1 MDKQISN
8 SIPNKVIYE
17 IFPHKELEKSPAAF
31 SQTLDSLTHLQ
42 RGSLFSRLTG
52 RIENISFEIAV
63 INTKIHFFAIIP
75 QSLSSYF
82 ESQIST
88 SYPDSTFQIHESD
101 YLPQNIPNIQIAQLQ
116 LANVY
121 YLPLRTYKN
130 DEETD
135 PLSPVLGTMS
145 KALQEDLLVFQ
156 INLAN
161 GGNWQSYGQ
170 VLIDKG
176 IQVGSG
182 EDVQTKAHPQA
193 ALITEKISH
202 NGFEASM
209 RLFSASP
216 DAERAK
222 SNLANLQNSFG
233 TFSLSGSNSLKIKK
247 PSTLGKSKLISAFYM
262 RSFNPRKKNTFL
274 NTEEVAT
281 LFHLPDIATSQIKN
295 VGWGGEAFNEPPQN
309 LPVALEASEEDKQ
322 HINFFARTEFKN
334 QSTTF
339 GIKDG
344 DDRRRHFYIIGKTG
358 TGKST
363 LIANMAISDIRKG
376 HGVAVVDPHGDLSEI
391 LLDYIPSRRINEVAY
406 LDPSRTDR
414 TFRINPLQV
423 DEPEEAEVVTSG
435 IVSIFQK
442 LYSYSWGPRLE
453 YILRNT
459 VLTLV
464 RKQGSTMLD
473 IPRILANDGY
483 RKAIV
488 DKLDDD
494 ILREFWKKEYDQ
506 YTPQFR
512 QEAIAPILNKV
523 GQFLSSN
530 RTRNILGFE
539 KSTIDLEEVMNE
551 GKILILNLSQGRLGE
566 DNSSLLGAL
575 FITQFQL
582 AAMNRVDIPEAQRRD
597 FYLYVDEF
605 QNFATTSFI
614 KILSEARK
622 YHLNLILANQYMAQL
637 SEDIQKA
644 ILGNVGSTVS
654 FTLGAADASVLSAE
668 FGSAFEEDDLVALG
682 RFQIATKLSIDN
694 MTSQPFLAHTLPLPK
709 SINKNRDKIV
719 KQSLERFTKP
729 IAKKAQKLEDKK
741 IRQYQKTPDTK
752 AVQQEKDIPIEREK

>member
-1 MDKQISN
+1 MNTQLS
-8 SIPNKVIYE
+8 STLTGRVLYE
-17 IFPHKELEKSPAAF
+17 IFPPKELEKSPAAF

-42 RGSLFSRLTG
+42 RGSFISRLRG
-52 RIENISFEIAV
+52 KIETITFEIAV
-63 INTKIHFFAIIP
+63 LNTKVHFFAIVP
-75 QSLSSYF
+75 ENLSSYF
-82 ESQIST
+82 ESQILT
-88 SYPDSTFQIHESD
+88 SYPNSTLQKHESD
-101 YLPQNIPNIQIAQLQ
+101 YFPQSAQNIEIAQLQ

-121 YLPLRTYKN
+121 YLPLRTYRN
-130 DEETD
+130 EEETD
-135 PLSPVLGTMS
+135 PLSPVLGTLS
-145 KALQEDLLVFQ
+145 KASQEDIMVFQ

-170 VLIDKG
+170 MLIDKG
-176 IQVGSG
+176 VQEKIG
-182 EDVQTKAHPQA
+182 EEIATKPHPQA
-193 ALITEKISH
+193 ELIKEKISH
-202 NGFEASM
+202 NGFEVSM

-216 DAERAK
+216 DASRAK
-222 SNLANLQNSFG
+222 SNLVNLQNSFG
-233 TFSLSGSNSLKIKK
+233 SFARSGSNSLETKK
-247 PSTLGKSKLISAFYM
+247 PSSFSKSNLVRAFY
-262 RSFNPRKKNTFL
+262 RRDINPRKKNQFL
-274 NTEEVAT
+274 NIEEAAS
-281 LFHLPDIATSQIKN
+281 LYHLPDVQTSQIKN
-295 VGWGGEAFNEPPQN
+295 VAWGGEAFNEPPQN
-309 LPVALEASEEDKQ
+309 LPVALGATEEEKQ

-334 QSTTF
+334 QETTF

-344 DDRRRHFYIIGKTG
+344 EDRRRHFYIIGKTG

-376 HGVAVVDPHGDLSEI
+376 HGVAVIDPHGDLSEI

-423 DEPEEAEVVTSG
+423 EEPEQAEVVASG

-473 IPRILANDGY
+473 IPRILADDRY
-483 RKAIV
+483 RKSV
-488 DKLDDD
+488 VEKLDDD
-494 ILREFWKKEYDQ
+494 VLREFWTKEYNQ
-506 YTPQFR
+506 YSPQFR

-523 GQFLSSN
+523 GQFLSSK

-539 KSTIDLEEVMNE
+539 KSTIDLESVMNE
-551 GKILILNLSQGRLGE
+551 GKVLILNLSQGRLGE

-582 AAMNRVDIPEAQRRD
+582 AAMNRVDIPQHERRD

-605 QNFATTSFI
+605 QNFATASFI

-622 YHLNLILANQYMAQL
+622 YHLNLVLANQYMAQL

-644 ILGNVGSTVS
+644 ILGNVGSIVA
-654 FTLGAADASVLSAE
+654 FTLGASDAQVLSAE
-668 FGSAFEEDDLVALG
+668 FGNAFEEDDLVSLG
-682 RFQIATKLSIDN
+682 RFQIATKISIDH

-709 SINKNRDKIV
+709 SINKNREKII

-729 IAKKAQKLEDKK
+729 IGKKAQKND
-741 IRQYQKTPDTK
+741 RK
-752 AVQQEKDIPIEREK
+752 ASV